1 MQWLTPEQSDSS
13 VAQPVQRIG
22 FDIIRAMVAARA
34 AANPTVAALRQ
45 AAVGHDGR
53 TVVQPGGPAT
63 MALLNGRHRPADHSA
78 DAGAGAFFALRHG
91 SAWRG
96 DMVSSNGESHA

>member
-1 MQWLTPEQSDSS
+1 MQWLTPEQSDSTI
-13 VAQPVQRIG
+13 AQPVQRIG

-45 AAVGHDGR
+45 AEAGHGGR
-53 TVVQPGGPAT
+53 SNNHAGGCAT
-63 MALLNGRHRPADHSA
+63 MALLNGRHRPADDHA

-91 SAWRG
+91 SAWHG
-96 DMVSSNGESHA
+96 EMVSSNGESHA